1 MKTNKVILVLVLGVV
16 LGFIIGISPGVRR
29 ILDSS
34 KEKQERE
41 QRHAEE
47 DRIRNQFDADF
58 SFVCDRIVQRDLEIY
73 SLAEKRDR
81 ELLADVE
88 RLSLPTN
95 NVNEYRV
102 KLETRLKQRINRH
115 IEECVRFRS
124 RIREWRSGASARW
137 LWADIY
143 QTKCDCECCKNY
155 TRAYLHHLFRQ

>member
-81 ELLADVE
+81 EMLAEVE
-88 RLSLPTN
+88 RLTSLTN
-95 NVNEYRV
+95 GTNEYRV
-102 KLETRLKQRINRH
+102 KLETRLKWRINHH
-115 IEECVRFRS
+115 IQDCIRLRS
-124 RIREWRSGASARW
+124 RIQEGRGLFRSAAHRFD
-137 LWADIY
+137 ADIY
-143 QTKCDCECCKNY
+143 QTKCDCECCNKD
-155 TRAYLHHLFRQ
+155 